1 MTARN
6 GKVQTSPKGSFSFPY
21 GAAAMIKRLAE
32 TEKVGHGAKEKLAEE
47 MRTNFRQAFNEL
59 DIPKDLLQTAER
71 QGGFS
76 LYLSGGGFRVWG
88 YLLMSQSDIQ
98 PYPIPII
105 NGFQVNVSAF
115 RNTMK
120 IQDVA
125 SSEKIFRVSKRRAS
139 QVPAVAFLVNVL
151 IDALPRIKSIQFC
164 QGGVREGYFFDS
176 LGQEIRSEP
185 PLPAATSLHAPPSAN
200 ELASLLSDAL
210 PKATPPLKELAV
222 PSSIDES
229 LTRSTVNM
237 LFAHASHPKETASLS
252 ALYAPVTG
260 SLASAHGISHKNRS
274 LLSLILCERWDG
286 ELPPDHTSFRGR
298 LSQLLTPQ
306 EVWWAHY
313 LGRVAALI
321 AEFYP
326 AGVVR
331 EERVAFEAKW
341 ENIVGKK
348 EMTEVG
354 IHLEIRTP
362 AEVGGEGADS
372 YAAVVKEIEKLGK
385 KKNRSGGDKGIGLP
399 VEVQWHGTRIEGHQG
414 GDEEQ
419 MSE

>member
-1 MTARN
+1 MTR
-6 GKVQTSPKGSFSFPY
+6 
-21 GAAAMIKRLAE
+21 RLEE
-32 TEKVGHGAKEKLAEE
+32 TEKAGQGAKKRLAEE
-47 MRTNFRQAFNEL
+47 MRISFRQAFDEL
-59 DIPKDLLQTAER
+59 DVPKDLLQTAER

-76 LYLSGGGFRVWG
+76 LYLSGGGFRGWG
-88 YLLMSQSDIQ
+88 YLLMSQSDIR

-105 NGFQVNVSAF
+105 NGFQVDVSAF

-125 SSEKIFRVSKRRAS
+125 SSEKIFRVSQRRAS

-151 IDALPRIKSIQFC
+151 IDALPPIKTIQFC

-176 LGQEIRSEP
+176 LGPDIRSEP
-185 PLPAATSLHAPPSAN
+185 PLPAATSLNAPPSAE
-200 ELASLLSDAL
+200 ELADLLSDAL
-210 PKATPPLKELAV
+210 PKPSPRSEGKNV
-222 PSSIDES
+222 PSSINRS
-229 LTRSTVNM
+229 LITSTINM

-286 ELPPDHTSFRGR
+286 ELPPDHTGFRDR
-298 LSQLLTPQ
+298 LSQLLRLD

-313 LGRVAALI
+313 LGRIAALI
-321 AEFYP
+321 AEIYP

-331 EERVAFEAKW
+331 EKRVAFEARW
-341 ENIVGKK
+341 ERLVGKNGL
-348 EMTEVG
+348 TDVGLQLEV
-354 IHLEIRTP
+354 RTP
-362 AEVGGEGADS
+362 EAVWNQGADN
-372 YAAVVKEIEKLGK
+372 YAGAIKEIEKLGK
-385 KKNRSGGDKGIGLP
+385 KKNRSGGEKGHGVP
-399 VEVQWHGTRIEGHQG
+399 VEVQWNVLRIGDHQG
-414 GDEEQ
+414 GER